1 MHRLNVRAWL
11 KSAISRLL
19 RWKYPLGSISP
30 KLELVRK
37 SPPIATLSVEQRRQR
52 AVPAQQL
59 LENPL
64 LQEAFGAVE
73 ADLLQQMRSVRLD
86 DKEGH
91 TRLVMA
97 LQTCHS
103 MTRHLWLI
111 IQDGQATQFNIRG
124 SRID

>member
-1 MHRLNVRAWL
+1 MQ
-11 KSAISRLL
+11 
-19 RWKYPLGSISP
+19 
-30 KLELVRK
+30 
-37 SPPIATLSVEQRRQR
+37 QRQQR
-52 AVPAQQL
+52 AVTAQQL

-73 ADLLQQMRSVRLD
+73 ADLLKQMRSVRLD

-97 LQTCHS
+97 LQMSHAIN
-103 MTRHLWLI
+103 RHLWLLI
-111 IQDGQATQFNIRG
+111 HDGQAAQFNIRG